1 MVVIEKDDLS
11 NFDLEDTKQ
20 LDLVCHIYALIAWNG
35 KTFDEAK
42 QMVMS
47 LSREQ
52 LEEITHAQSSINVA
66 KSLIIKNISLLNG
79 NEKVSSRYDVVMD
92 ILNGIHDEW
101 VKNNAKKY
109 NRDAENN
116 DKRLFQHLPTALI
129 GLDELAK
136 DMIFLSPYLRALGVR
151 IGSMNK
157 EPYGA
162 FQPSEEMSNAYLRF
176 VESFIKDNVANNLS
190 NIIDNYQSLKGDD
203 DVSKERIRYMKS
215 RVGVLHKQIAQQN
228 SQVFG
233 EKEEVT
239 F

>member
-1 MVVIEKDDLS
+1 MVIIEKDDLS
-11 NFDLEDTKQ
+11 NFDLEDSKQ

-42 QMVMS
+42 QMVLS

-79 NEKVSSRYDVVMD
+79 SEKVSSRYDVVMD

-109 NRDAENN
+109 NRDAEND

-129 GLDELAK
+129 GIDELAK
-136 DMIFLSPYLRALGVR
+136 DMIFLSPYLRALGVK

-157 EPYGA
+157 EPYGT
-162 FQPSEEMSNAYLRF
+162 FQPSEDMSNAYLRF

-190 NIIDNYQSLKGDD
+190 NIIDNYQALKGEDEI
-203 DVSKERIRYMKS
+203 SKERITYMK
-215 RVGVLHKQIAQQN
+215 RRIRVLHKQIAEKN

-233 EKEEVT
+233 EKEELS